1 MSASDPSATEPMA
14 SDGRG
19 MVATDDSLR
28 LSAAHRPAGQT
39 VEQQSGNRNGRKGPI
54 AAGAV
59 SRPGD
64 RIFRTLAVGSASMV
78 TAAIIAIAVF
88 LLYRALP
95 ALQNNEANFFTY
107 TERWNLSDTSAM
119 YFGIPNLFLVTV
131 TVSILALLFAMPVA
145 LGIAIFLTSYAPKRL
160 VKPLGYLVDLLAAV
174 PSIVYGLWGFMALG
188 PALSGVYEWIAEHLG
203 FIPLFATY
211 ANSPAFET
219 GRNLLTGGIVLAIMI
234 LPVIAA
240 TTREVFIQTPPGHIE
255 AALALGATRWETVK
269 MAVLPFGRS
278 GYISGS
284 MLGLGRAL
292 GETMALYLVI
302 SPSSAFRGS
311 LFDGGTT
318 FATAIANAAPEFN
331 DDLKAGAYM
340 SAGLVLF
347 LLTFVVNSAARMIA
361 KR

>member
-1 MSASDPSATEPMA
+1 MSSSTPIEGKQEAVDSSLLQSSAPQVD
-14 SDGRG
+14 SSGDG
-19 MVATDDSLR
+19 S
-28 LSAAHRPAGQT
+28 SE
-39 VEQQSGNRNGRKGPI
+39 EQAIQSG
-54 AAGAV
+54 V
-59 SRPGD
+59 VRPGD
-64 RIFRTLAVGSASMV
+64 RIFKILEVGSSALV

-88 LLYRALP
+88 LLLRAVP
-95 ALQNNEANFFTY
+95 AMSRNEANFFTY
-107 TERWNLSDTSAM
+107 TERWNLADTSAM
-119 YFGIPNLFLVTV
+119 YFGIPNMFLVTV
-131 TVSILALLFAMPVA
+131 AVSILALVLAMPVA
-145 LGIAIFLTSYAPKRL
+145 LGIAIFLTAYAPKKM

-188 PALSGVYEWIAEHLG
+188 PALAGLYGWLAKTLG
-203 FIPLFATY
+203 FIPMFALY
-211 ANSPAFET
+211 PNSPAFET
-219 GRNLLTGGIVLAIMI
+219 GRNLFTGGIVLAIMI

-240 TTREVFIQTPPGHIE
+240 TTREVFVQTPRGHIE
-255 AALALGATRWETVK
+255 ASLALGATRWEMVK
-269 MAVLPFGRS
+269 LAILPFGRS
-278 GYISGS
+278 GFISGS

-331 DDLKAGAYM
+331 DNLKAGAYM

-361 KR
+361 KK